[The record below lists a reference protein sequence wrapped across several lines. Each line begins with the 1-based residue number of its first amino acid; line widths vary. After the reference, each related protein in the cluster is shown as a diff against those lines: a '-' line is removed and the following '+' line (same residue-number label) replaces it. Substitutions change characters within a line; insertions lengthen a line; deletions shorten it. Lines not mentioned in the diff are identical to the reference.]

1 VKEDLVNMDVDFLT
15 KLAKEL
21 EELLVKKLNI
31 DFPELS
37 SLKRALGKMKSTAK
51 T

>member
-1 VKEDLVNMDVDFLT
+1 MKEDLMNMDVDFLT

-21 EELLVKKLNI
+21 EELLLNI
-31 DFPELS
+31 LNSDFPELY
-37 SLKRALGKMKSTAK
+37 SLKRVLGNMKSSAK